1 MKYLLRSVVI
11 FFVVALLSSCNTLKQ
26 PKEVYVP
33 VDYTEQDAINAEIQ
47 RINELKKDFP
57 VMALWRS
64 ELLKDEQTINENQE
78 NVFLLLQQ
86 AIEKKDFFSAIKY
99 YVSLESVKYKNLDKI
114 NYTKN
119 ELYKN
124 YLVDVPGL
132 VVDKKLL
139 PKTVADCINATVTI
153 WVDKGIRI
161 ENGAGYADRVIG
173 SGFFIDKRGYIVTN
187 HHVISDLVDPKHES
201 YTRLYIKL
209 ARDSETR
216 IPAKV
221 VGYDYLLDLAL
232 IKAEVEPPFILELGS
247 SSDLQ
252 IGDKV
257 SAIGTPLGLH
267 GTITSGIVSA
277 VDRKLFTTGNVLQI
291 DAAVNSGNSGGP
303 CIDGNMKVQAIVFA
317 GIMQY
322 QGLNFAIPVE
332 YLRQDLPFLYN
343 GGKRNHSW
351 IGAYG
356 HTMKEGLKN
365 TGLEIQYVMPGGTAS
380 RADIKKS
387 DVITFV
393 DNKRVYSLEDMQDI
407 LRNYGSEVIISC
419 NYQRD
424 GESKSTLLYLDER
437 PKYPGY
443 EIYKSDLISNSFIPI
458 FGMEL
463 ASASGHSQRKFV
475 ISDILKGSVADES
488 GFSVTDPV
496 YVAGIDFSEKKDAI
510 AIQVNTRRKKR
521 GYLDVSI
528 MLTSSLDSPY
538 YF

>member
-1 MKYLLRSVVI
+1 MKYLLKSVAI
-11 FFVVALLSSCNTLKQ
+11 FFVVVLLSSCNTLKQ
-26 PKEVYVP
+26 PKEVFVP
-33 VDYTEQDAINAEIQ
+33 IDYTEQDAINAEIQ

-64 ELLKDEQTINENQE
+64 ELLKDEQTIKENQE

-86 AIEKKDFFSAIKY
+86 AIEKKDFFSAVKY

-124 YLVDVPGL
+124 YLMDVPGL

-221 VGYDYLLDLAL
+221 VGYDSLLDLAL

-277 VDRKLFTTGNVLQI
+277 VSCNAKIPLLPAIIPMVEGNANFISKSILGAYLSFFFLDFCFSSTEI
-291 DAAVNSGNSGGP
+291 DSSVFISSSFCSSSVEVVSAANK
-303 CIDGNMKVQAIVFA
+303 C
-317 GIMQY
+317 
-322 QGLNFAIPVE
+322 VE
-332 YLRQDLPFLYN
+332 KIN
-343 GGKRNHSW
+343 KRNK
-351 IGAYG
+351 IKYFFIIIPYG
-356 HTMKEGLKN
+356 IN
-365 TGLEIQYVMPGGTAS
+365 FC
-380 RADIKKS
+380 IK
-387 DVITFV
+387 
-393 DNKRVYSLEDMQDI
+393 
-407 LRNYGSEVIISC
+407 
-419 NYQRD
+419 
-424 GESKSTLLYLDER
+424 
-437 PKYPGY
+437 
-443 EIYKSDLISNSFIPI
+443 
-458 FGMEL
+458 
-463 ASASGHSQRKFV
+463 
-475 ISDILKGSVADES
+475 
-488 GFSVTDPV
+488 
-496 YVAGIDFSEKKDAI
+496 
-510 AIQVNTRRKKR
+510 
-521 GYLDVSI
+521 
-528 MLTSSLDSPY
+528 
-538 YF
+538 

>member
-1 MKYLLRSVVI
+1 MKYLLKSVAI

-33 VDYTEQDAINAEIQ
+33 IDYTEQDAINAEIQ

-209 ARDSETR
+209 ARDSESR

-221 VGYDYLLDLAL
+221 IGYDSLLDLAL

-303 CIDGNMKVQAIVFA
+303 CIDENMKVQAIVFA

-356 HTMKEGLKN
+356 HTMKEGLKK

>member
-1 MKYLLRSVVI
+1 MKYLLKSVAT
-11 FFVVALLSSCNTLKQ
+11 FFVVTLLLSCNTLKQ
-26 PKEVYVP
+26 PKEVFVP
-33 VDYTEQDAINAEIQ
+33 IDYTEQDAINAEIQ

-64 ELLKDEQTINENQE
+64 ELLKDEQTIKENQE

-86 AIEKKDFFSAIKY
+86 AIEKKDFFSAVKY
-99 YVSLESVKYKNLDKI
+99 YVSLESVKFKNLDKI
-114 NYTKN
+114 NYTKKQ
-119 ELYKN
+119 LYEN
-124 YLVDVPGL
+124 YLKDIPGL

-221 VGYDYLLDLAL
+221 VGYDSLLDLAL

-303 CIDGNMKVQAIVFA
+303 CIDANMKVQAIVFA

-380 RADIKKS
+380 RADIKKG

-393 DNKRVYSLEDMQDI
+393 DNKRVYSLENMQDI

-424 GESKSTLLYLDER
+424 GESKATLLYLDER

-463 ASASGHSQRKFV
+463 VSASGHSQRKFLFL
-475 ISDILKGSVADES
+475 I
-488 GFSVTDPV
+488 
-496 YVAGIDFSEKKDAI
+496 Y
-510 AIQVNTRRKKR
+510 
-521 GYLDVSI
+521 
-528 MLTSSLDSPY
+528 
-538 YF
+538 